1 MYIML
6 GIMILIVGVL
16 LAILTYCVRDKI
28 NSKFMIGVLCIF
40 GIVLICIGIY
50 EIYLVVSGE
59 IVLPLIK

>member
-6 GIMILIVGVL
+6 GIMILIVGIL

-28 NSKFMIGVLCIF
+28 NSKFMIGVLSIF